1 MPYIY
6 LLIVVLVVA
15 AIISLVLSFL
25 GILVVGALRLLPIV
39 FIVLIAEVLL
49 GKVKI
54 SFTHGKRRDNE

>member
-6 LLIVVLVVA
+6 LLIVALVVA

-39 FIVLIAEVLL
+39 FIVLIAAVLL